1 MSGFGLRFLVL
12 AIAVALGGC
21 TEPVTRNDT
30 SRILAM
36 GDSLMAWHGTSN
48 RSIPHALESEL
59 GERVINRSVVGAQM
73 IYELPIS
80 GALGMKIAKQYRAGN
95 WDWIVLNGGGNDLWL
110 GCGCS
115 RCYGRMGRLISPD
128 GRSGEIPSLV
138 RRLRSTG
145 AQVIYIGY
153 LRSPGVGSV
162 IEHCRDEGDELEARI
177 ALLDRA
183 DPGFHFLSLAD
194 MVPPGDRSFH
204 AADMI
209 HPSIKASRAIG
220 RGIARIIREASRR
233 G

>member
-1 MSGFGLRFLVL
+1 MRVFVSLLLLGLL
-12 AIAVALGGC
+12 AAC
-21 TEPVTRNDT
+21 TEPVSRNDT

-48 RSIPHALESEL
+48 RSISHAIESEL
-59 GERVINRSVVGAQM
+59 GEPVIDRSVVGAQM

-80 GALGMKIAKQYRAGN
+80 GALGMKIARQYRAGN

-115 RCYGRMGRLISPD
+115 ACDGRMGRLISPD

-145 AQVIYIGY
+145 AQVIYVGY
-153 LRSPGVGSV
+153 LRSPGVGSM

-177 ALLDRA
+177 ARLDRA
-183 DPGFHFLSLAD
+183 DAGFHFLSLAG

-220 RGIARIIREASRR
+220 RGIARIIRAASAA